1 MIKQHFTKT
10 AVAVGLMAAGGV
22 ALAAAPADWSKVAG
36 RTVTV
41 LYPGVSPIEW
51 IVNGTEHS
59 GAKGLREGDSCVACH
74 EKELAD
80 MGKRMATGQ
89 KLEPHVIKGK
99 AASIPVTVQAAH
111 DGANLYMRFTW
122 KQPAGGGEKMD
133 ADNQVKLAFMLAND
147 GIMVK
152 SGKKEVDMSN
162 KGGCWATCH
171 QDVRTMPD
179 VKDDKKTKYV
189 TGANLAGG
197 VFYDLLQWQS
207 KSNKGTDGHI
217 ADKREMTGGTAL
229 VEAKGEKKGDTW
241 TVTFTRKLSGGQGD
255 IALAAGKV
263 VNFGL
268 AIHDDHTNGRFHHVS
283 MGYSLGIDAKADIT
297 AAKQ

>member
-1 MIKQHFTKT
+1 MTKQYLKAT
-10 AVAVGLMAAGGV
+10 AIALGLVAWGGAAIAG
-22 ALAAAPADWSKVAG
+22 APADWSKVPG

-59 GAKGLREGDSCVACH
+59 GARGMREGDTCVACH

-80 MGKRMATGQ
+80 MGKKMATGQ

-111 DGANLYMRFTW
+111 DGANLYMRFSW
-122 KQPAGGGEKMD
+122 KQPAGGADKMD

-152 SGKKEVDMSN
+152 SGKKEVDMSQR
-162 KGGCWATCH
+162 GACWATCH

-197 VFYDLLQWQS
+197 VFYDLLQWTS
-207 KSNKGTDGHI
+207 KANKGTDGHI
-217 ADKREMTGGTAL
+217 AEKREMTGGTAL
-229 VEAKGEKKGDTW
+229 IEAKGEKKGDTW
-241 TVTFTRKLSGGQGD
+241 TVTFARKLAGGTGD
-255 IALAAGKV
+255 IALAAGKT
-263 VNFGL
+263 VNFGM

-283 MGYSLGIDAKADIT
+283 MGYTLGIDAKADIT